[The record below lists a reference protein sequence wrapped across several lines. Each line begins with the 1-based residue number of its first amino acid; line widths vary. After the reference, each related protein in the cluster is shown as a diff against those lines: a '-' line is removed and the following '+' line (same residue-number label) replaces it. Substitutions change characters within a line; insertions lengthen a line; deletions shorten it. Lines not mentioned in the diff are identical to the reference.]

1 MENLMLEQILEQLW
15 KREITV
21 EKARKLICVLFDVS
35 NSASSNKDTGDFRDP
50 QNYESQDEYFGR
62 K

>member
-1 MENLMLEQILEQLW
+1 MGKLILEQILEKLW

-35 NSASSNKDTGDFRDP
+35 NCDSSNKDTGDFRDP
-50 QNYESQDEYFGR
+50 QNYESQDEYYGR

>member
-1 MENLMLEQILEQLW
+1 MKDLILEQILEQLW

-21 EKARKLICVLFDVS
+21 EKARKLICVLFDVG
-35 NSASSNKDTGDFRDP
+35 NSSSSNKDKGDFRDP
-50 QNYESQDEYFGR
+50 QNYETQNEYFGR

>member
-1 MENLMLEQILEQLW
+1 MLEQILEQLY
-15 KREITV
+15 KREISV
-21 EKARKLICVLFDVS
+21 EKAHKLICVLFDVS
-35 NSASSNKDTGDFRDP
+35 NSATSNKDTGDFRDT